1 MLAMTTEK
9 FLYFAYGSN
18 LLKQRLQLKNPTA
31 VYKTTAKL
39 MDFRLSFF
47 ITINPKTSRWNGAA
61 ATIAPAKGS
70 SVWGTVWELSVED
83 IPSLDRQEGIYKAL
97 NVDVISEDRSP
108 LTCRTYLLEPTT
120 VPSDWDMRPSPQYM
134 DIIIRGAIQSNLPE
148 EYISQ
153 LKNIEHNNY
162 SGSVKVYD
170 EVLKLLNTSS

>member
-1 MLAMTTEK
+1 MCC
-9 FLYFAYGSN
+9 F
-18 LLKQRLQLKNPTA
+18 
-31 VYKTTAKL
+31 
-39 MDFRLSFF
+39 
-47 ITINPKTSRWNGAA
+47 
-61 ATIAPAKGS
+61 
-70 SVWGTVWELSVED
+70 
-83 IPSLDRQEGIYKAL
+83 RQEGIYKAL